1 MSFSINKYIL
11 QISIFLITINSQIF
25 SQVRFAAIGDYGLA
39 GDNELAV
46 ANLVKSWNPDFI
58 ITLGDNNYPLGADST
73 IDQNIG
79 QYYHDYIYPYKG
91 TYGTGSN
98 VNRFFPALGNH
109 DWYSDSANPYL
120 NYFELPGNE
129 RYYDIIRGDVHLFIL
144 NSDPNEPHGYTDTSI
159 QARWLKDE
167 LALSWSKWNIVTVHH
182 APYSSGPHGSTLYA
196 QWPYKLWG
204 ADLVLSGH
212 DHDYE
217 RLVVDSLTYIVCGT
231 GGHSLYT
238 FIDTING
245 SVFQYNSNYG
255 ALLIETDENTLIT
268 KFCYTN
274 YELIDSASIE
284 NRFGYYNVE
293 NYLLN
298 QNFPNPFNPT
308 TKIRWEVPYSGW
320 QTLKVYDVLGNEV
333 ETLVDEFKPAG
344 KYEVE
349 FNALKLSSGIYFY
362 TLRSGDFI
370 QTNKMILLK

>member
-1 MSFSINKYIL
+1 M
-11 QISIFLITINSQIF
+11 
-25 SQVRFAAIGDYGLA
+25 
-39 GDNELAV
+39 
-46 ANLVKSWNPDFI
+46 
-58 ITLGDNNYPLGADST
+58 
-73 IDQNIG
+73 
-79 QYYHDYIYPYKG
+79 
-91 TYGTGSN
+91 
-98 VNRFFPALGNH
+98 
-109 DWYSDSANPYL
+109 
-120 NYFELPGNE
+120 
-129 RYYDIIRGDVHLFIL
+129 
-144 NSDPNEPHGYTDTSI
+144 
-159 QARWLKDE
+159 
-167 LALSWSKWNIVTVHH
+167 VTVHH

-268 KFCYTN
+268 KFYYTN

>member
-1 MSFSINKYIL
+1 
-11 QISIFLITINSQIF
+11 
-25 SQVRFAAIGDYGLA
+25 V
-39 GDNELAV
+39 
-46 ANLVKSWNPDFI
+46 
-58 ITLGDNNYPLGADST
+58 TLGDNNYPLGADST

-109 DWYSDSANPYL
+109 DWYTDSAKPYF

-129 RYYDIIRGDVHLFIL
+129 RYYDIIRGEVHLFIL
-144 NSDPNEPHGYTDTSI
+144 DSDPNEPHGYTDTSI

-255 ALLIETDENTLIT
+255 ALLIEANENKLTT
-268 KFCYTN
+268 KFYN
-274 YELIDSASIE
+274 VNGELIDSANIE
-284 NRFGYYNVE
+284 DRVGHNYVDD
-293 NYLLN
+293 YLLN
-298 QNFPNPFNPT
+298 QNYPNPFNSFTRITYEIPVEANVS
-308 TKIRWEVPYSGW
+308 IV
-320 QTLKVYDVLGNEV
+320 LYDILGRKV
-333 ETLVDEFKPAG
+333 ETLIDEYKTIG

-349 FNALKLSSGIYFY
+349 FTADNIASGIYFY
-362 TLRSGDFI
+362 TLRSGNFT
-370 QTNKMILLK
+370 QTRKMILLK